1 MSDPRAPSASTE
13 AAARRA
19 IFAAAALTALGIA
32 VSATSNR
39 EVGGVALLVGWVAF
53 VFSLHKLG
61 RAGGARD
68 GGESAPTPRSSA
80 R

>member
-1 MSDPRAPSASTE
+1 
-13 AAARRA
+13 
-19 IFAAAALTALGIA
+19 
-32 VSATSNR
+32 
-39 EVGGVALLVGWVAF
+39 VALLVGWVAF